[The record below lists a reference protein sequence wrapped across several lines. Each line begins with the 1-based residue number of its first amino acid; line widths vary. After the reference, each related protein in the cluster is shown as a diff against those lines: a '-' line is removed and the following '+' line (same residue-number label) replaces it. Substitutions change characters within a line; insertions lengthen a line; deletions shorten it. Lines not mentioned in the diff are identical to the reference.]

1 MTPDRKPSLK
11 GAGGLRKR
19 ARGLSAGELC
29 SYGTPETG
37 GSLPLVVRPVLEGV
51 DLAAW
56 LRQNR
61 SAIAERL
68 LQNGGLLFR
77 GFEIGSAERFQ
88 QCIESFSSEL
98 LDYTY
103 RSTPRTRVSDKIFT
117 STEYPADQEIPQHN
131 EMAYARSWPLRL
143 WLHCRIPARQGGQTP
158 LADSRRVTARI
169 SPATRRR
176 FSERGVTYV
185 RNYGPGL
192 DLPWPEVFQTEDRNQ
207 VEEQCR
213 EAGLQF
219 EWHAGDRLTTRQVC
233 QGMTRHPQTGEE
245 VWFNQA
251 HLFHV
256 SSLDPGVR
264 DLLLSRFSESG
275 LPRNALYG
283 DGSPIEPEVLD
294 EIRTAFSEETV
305 AFDWERE
312 DVLLL
317 DNVLASHGRTKYQ
330 GPRSIL
336 VGMTD
341 LCREGS
347 LA

>member
-1 MTPDRKPSLK
+1 MKPGRKPSLK
-11 GAGGLRKR
+11 SAGVLQKR
-19 ARGLSAGELC
+19 ARGLSSRELC
-29 SYGTPETG
+29 SFGALETG
-37 GSLPLVVRPVLEGV
+37 RSLPLVVRPVLEGV
-51 DLAAW
+51 ELAGW
-56 LRQNR
+56 LRQNH
-61 SAIAERL
+61 SQVAERL

-88 QCIESFSSEL
+88 QCIESFSPGL

-103 RSTPRTRVSDKIFT
+103 RSTPRTRVSDRIFT

-131 EMAYARSWPLRL
+131 EMAYAKSWPLRL

-158 LADSRRVTARI
+158 IADSRRVTARI

-176 FSERGVTYV
+176 FSEQGVMYV

-192 DLPWPEVFQTEDRNQ
+192 DLPWAEVFQTEDRSQ
-207 VEEQCR
+207 VEGLCR

-219 EWHAGDRLTTRQVC
+219 EWHSGDRLTTRQVC
-233 QGMTRHPQTGEE
+233 QGMTRHPQTREE

-256 SSLDPGVR
+256 SSLDPNVR
-264 DLLLSRFSESG
+264 ELLLSRFSESD
-275 LPRNALYG
+275 LPRNAFYG
-283 DGSPIEPEVLD
+283 DGAPIEPEVLD
-294 EIRTAFSEETV
+294 EIRTAFSEETL

-312 DVLLL
+312 DVLLV
-317 DNVLASHGRTKYQ
+317 DNVLTSHGRTRYE

-347 LA
+347 LE